1 MRRILH
7 FYKIINN
14 CTPQYL
20 RDKVPA
26 QRLPEDTPTFQC
38 PGRYNA
44 TNRFKNS
51 FFPDAIKNWNVI
63 IKHFPTM
70 PTLPVLK
77 AHLNTLFRPKRKSIF
92 NIHDP
97 TGIRCIFQLRVG
109 LSPLRQ
115 HKVRHMFADT
125 PTDSCSCG
133 IGTEDTKHFLFSC
146 LLYANQRAILAVT
159 VQTFKLERFS
169 EYLNRCIFMVIIVY
183 QTLIIET

>member
-1 MRRILH
+1 M
-7 FYKIINN
+7 
-14 CTPQYL
+14 
-20 RDKVPA
+20 
-26 QRLPEDTPTFQC
+26 PTF
-38 PGRYNA
+38 
-44 TNRFKNS
+44 
-51 FFPDAIKNWNVI
+51 
-63 IKHFPTM
+63 
-70 PTLPVLK
+70 PVLK

-146 LLYANQRAILAVT
+146 PLYANQRAILAAT
-159 VQTFKLERFS
+159 VIGILAPSNLNFLANTESLYLYGHHSLSDADNRNIIKATIKYIEESNRFS
-169 EYLNRCIFMVIIVY
+169 
-183 QTLIIET
+183 